1 MDETR
6 LPKSQLSTD
15 LRRRLMMKDP
25 YNLCLWILRSEILS
39 MKILERER
47 NVTPHLK
54 NHRLICESRCNDDKS
69 DENAW

>member
-15 LRRRLMMKDP
+15 LRRHLMMKDP

-39 MKILERER
+39 MKLLERER

-54 NHRLICESRCNDDKS
+54 TID
-69 DENAW
+69 